1 MSDARTHDTTAL
13 FRQRMRMPVM
23 VSIALLALL
32 ALNMALAV
40 LHPFAWVGYL
50 GIGIAVVM
58 AMIVLFFAMEITQ
71 QAPLIQLFS
80 GLGFFWVA
88 ILFTLTMVDYLT
100 R

>member
-1 MSDARTHDTTAL
+1 MSNMSTSESQAL
-13 FRQRMRMPVM
+13 FGQRIRKPVI
-23 VSIALLALL
+23 VSIVLLALL
-32 ALNMALAV
+32 ALNMTLAV

-50 GIGIAVVM
+50 GIGIAVMM

-71 QAPLIQLFS
+71 QVPLIQLFS